1 LASFVVVVA
10 NITTSSIDL
19 TPFGFTPTES
29 TVYAT
34 LLRLGPSTGYAVAH
48 AAGFAR
54 ANTYAA
60 LEALLRRGATFRSPG
75 RPARYRATD
84 PTGLL
89 VQLAAEQGERLDRL
103 SRALAG
109 IRPPPEPATHVLE
122 GVRAIANATQQLVAR
137 AEQRVDGVL
146 SAELWQP
153 TIPAWRRAAA
163 RATLHIRIA
172 GDAVD
177 SGEIGFPGAPGDHPT
192 VLLVD
197 GLHTVLAAKIEGVDG
212 LAGLWSSNPLIALVA
227 RLVIGET

>member
-1 LASFVVVVA
+1 
-10 NITTSSIDL
+10 
-19 TPFGFTPTES
+19 
-29 TVYAT
+29 
-34 LLRLGPSTGYAVAH
+34 
-48 AAGFAR
+48 
-54 ANTYAA
+54 
-60 LEALLRRGATFRSPG
+60 
-75 RPARYRATD
+75 
-84 PTGLL
+84 
-89 VQLAAEQGERLDRL
+89 
-103 SRALAG
+103 LAG
-109 IRPPPEPATHVLE
+109 IRTPPEPATHVLE

-177 SGEIGFPGAPGDHPT
+177 SGEISFPGAPADHPT

-197 GLHTVLAAKIEGVDG
+197 GLHTVLAAKIDGVDG
-212 LAGLWSSNPLIALVA
+212 LAGLWSSNPLIAQVA

>member
-1 LASFVVVVA
+1 
-10 NITTSSIDL
+10 
-19 TPFGFTPTES
+19 
-29 TVYAT
+29 
-34 LLRLGPSTGYAVAH
+34 VAH

-60 LEALLRRGATFRSPG
+60 LEALLRRGATFRSAG

-109 IRPPPEPATHVLE
+109 IRPPPEPVTRALE
-122 GVRAIANATQQLVAR
+122 GVRAIANVTQQLVAR
-137 AEQRVDGVL
+137 AEQGVDGVL
-146 SAELWQP
+146 AAELWQP
-153 TIPAWRRAAA
+153 TIPAWRRAAT

-172 GDAVD
+172 GDVVD
-177 SGEIGFPGAPGDHPT
+177 SGELTFPRAPAEHPT

-197 GLHTVLAAKIEGVDG
+197 GLHTVLATRIEGGDS
-212 LAGLWSSNPLIALVA
+212 LAGLWSSNPLIAVVA
-227 RLVIGET
+227 RLAIGET

>member
-1 LASFVVVVA
+1 M
-10 NITTSSIDL
+10 IDL

-29 TVYAT
+29 SVYAT

-60 LEALLRRGATFRSPG
+60 LEALLRRGATFRSAG

-84 PTGLL
+84 PPGLL

-103 SRALAG
+103 SLALAG
-109 IRPPPEPATHVLE
+109 IRPPPEPVTRALE
-122 GVRAIANATQQLVAR
+122 GVRAVANVTQQLVAR
-137 AEQRVDGVL
+137 AEQGVDGVL
-146 SAELWQP
+146 AAELWQP
-153 TIPAWRRAAA
+153 TIPAWRRAAT
-163 RATLHIRIA
+163 RATIHIRIA

-177 SGEIGFPGAPGDHPT
+177 SGELSFPRAPADHPT

-197 GLHTVLAAKIEGVDG
+197 GLHTVLAARIGGGDT
-212 LAGLWSSNPLIALVA
+212 LAGLWSSNPLISVVA
-227 RLVIGET
+227 RLAIGET